1 MEGLREAGDSGGIE
15 LGAAAASSWAV
26 VALSSVARAE
36 LRPAVA
42 SLGDGVE
49 LRGRGGRARSCR
61 HDLVDD
67 GDIELD
73 VDLKASIQEAIENLS
88 FLSCGAHI
96 RRLHYAGGALVDIV

>member
-1 MEGLREAGDSGGIE
+1 MAATTLSSSSEGASGPLAPDVGSRATRSTELGHGLREAGDSGGVE

-49 LRGRGGRARSCR
+49 LRGRGA
-61 HDLVDD
+61 
-67 GDIELD
+67 ELE
-73 VDLKASIQEAIENLS
+73 VAGMIWWMTVILSWTSI
-88 FLSCGAHI
+88 
-96 RRLHYAGGALVDIV
+96 

>member
-1 MEGLREAGDSGGIE
+1 MVSSSG
-15 LGAAAASSWAV
+15 A
-26 VALSSVARAE
+26 
-36 LRPAVA
+36 
-42 SLGDGVE
+42 
-49 LRGRGGRARSCR
+49 GGRARSCR

-67 GDIELD
+67 GDVELD